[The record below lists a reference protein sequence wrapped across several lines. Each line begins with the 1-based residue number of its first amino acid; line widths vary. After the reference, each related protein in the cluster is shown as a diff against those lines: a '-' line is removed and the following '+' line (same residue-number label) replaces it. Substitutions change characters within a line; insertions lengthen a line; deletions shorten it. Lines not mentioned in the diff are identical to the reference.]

1 MSHNFGENSSI
12 SVRMAT
18 HLYAEIPTR
27 MVAVAPALPDW
38 LKTLTLLGA
47 AHVAPWAAGRLL
59 GKRLAAPIDAGTTLK
74 DGRRLLG
81 DHKTWRGVIAAVLT
95 CAPAAALLGYSVGL
109 GIAFAGLALAGD
121 AASSL
126 IKRRLRLEPGA
137 EIPGL
142 DQIPEALTPLLALST
157 PLGIGAGAVCAL
169 TVVFTLADLA
179 AMPLRRPRPI

>member
-27 MVAVAPALPDW
+27 MGAVAPALPDG
-38 LKTLTLLGA
+38 LKARTLLGA
-47 AHVAPWAAGRLL
+47 AHGAPWAAGRLL

-109 GIAFAGLALAGD
+109 GIAFAGLALAVD
-121 AASSL
+121 AA
-126 IKRRLRLEPGA
+126 
-137 EIPGL
+137 
-142 DQIPEALTPLLALST
+142 
-157 PLGIGAGAVCAL
+157 
-169 TVVFTLADLA
+169 
-179 AMPLRRPRPI
+179 